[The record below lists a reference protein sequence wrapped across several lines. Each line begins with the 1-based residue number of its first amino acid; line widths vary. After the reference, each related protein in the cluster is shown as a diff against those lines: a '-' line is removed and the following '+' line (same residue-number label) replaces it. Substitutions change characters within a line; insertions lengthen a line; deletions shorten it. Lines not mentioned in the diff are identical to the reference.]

1 MAEIAISIASIVT
14 FRVLYRNNWYD
25 VWSLERGRSS
35 YFYSQEDIINRYS
48 NYDLIAT
55 GETAFDR
62 RQVPCAENYCNNISG
77 WEIINA
83 FPKTN
88 LFAENLISLEFD
100 DKGSK
105 PPPESCYVCQEV
117 LVSDGVS
124 LESLEGEANCVILNQ
139 NSTVELITTDHKE
152 CGVTES
158 WGYARKLDGTVANLS
173 SAERRIVSWGDPS
186 PVIFQMRQKND
197 ISVQLSARME
207 LLLCLLSR
215 RRQMQWSIHL
225 NCENAYKINK
235 YTLVCLSVLFIV

>member
-1 MAEIAISIASIVT
+1 M
-14 FRVLYRNNWYD
+14 
-25 VWSLERGRSS
+25 
-35 YFYSQEDIINRYS
+35 
-48 NYDLIAT
+48 
-55 GETAFDR
+55 
-62 RQVPCAENYCNNISG
+62 PCAENYCNNISG

-225 NCENAYKINK
+225 NCEVENAYKINK
-235 YTLVCLSVLFIV
+235 YILV